1 MLCDAASRSDLA
13 LLTTLVENGAPI
25 DQGDY
30 GKRTALHLAA
40 SEGLLEV
47 VTFLIEECGADP
59 NPVDRW
65 NGECGH
71 ACASSGTAQ
80 HNTIRRAGHSC

>member
-13 LLTTLVENGAPI
+13 QLTTLVQNGAPV

-30 GKRTALHLAA
+30 DHRTALHLAA

-47 VTFLIEECGADP
+47 VKFLIEECSADP
-59 NPVDRW
+59 NPLDRW
-65 NGECGH
+65 NGE
-71 ACASSGTAQ
+71 
-80 HNTIRRAGHSC
+80 